1 MGAMSSPVVACP
13 SCGTKNRLPV
23 AARGHPR
30 CAKCKTNL
38 PWLVD
43 AGDTD
48 FAAAID
54 TRALVV
60 VDLWA
65 PWCGPC
71 RMIAPVLDKLS
82 QDMAGK
88 VKVVKVNVDEA
99 PAVSARLGVQGIPTM
114 LLFVGGA
121 EVGRQ
126 VGALPGA
133 ALRTWIDQTLAG
145 HTTPR

>member
-1 MGAMSSPVVACP
+1 MANLIVACP

-23 AARGHPR
+23 AASGHPR
-30 CAKCKTNL
+30 CAKCKSDL

-54 TRALVV
+54 TKPLVV

-71 RMIAPVLDKLS
+71 RMIAPTLETLS
-82 QDMAGK
+82 RELAGR
-88 VKVVKVNVDEA
+88 VKIVKVNVDDSPRTA
-99 PAVSARLGVQGIPTM
+99 TQYKAQSIPM
-114 LLFVGGA
+114 LLIMDGG
-121 EVGRQ
+121 Q
-126 VGALPGA
+126 VVDTIIGAQPAPMLRSRITGALERRG
-133 ALRTWIDQTLAG
+133 
-145 HTTPR
+145 

>member
-1 MGAMSSPVVACP
+1 MGAMASPVVACP

-23 AARGHPR
+23 AAGGYPR

-48 FAAAID
+48 FADAID
-54 TRALVV
+54 TRALVVV

-99 PAVSARLGVQGIPTM
+99 PMIAQQYKAQSIPM
-114 LLFVGGA
+114 VLIMDGGTVVDTLIGA
-121 EVGRQ
+121 QPGPMYRSRVD
-126 VGALPGA
+126 GALA
-133 ALRTWIDQTLAG
+133 R
-145 HTTPR
+145 R